1 MIKNCESSQII
12 ELKRLCLSSI
22 QAAINRLIEVG
33 AWPRPE
39 RARILMVDRDIY
51 EEEFD
56 DLEELKCLI
65 DFLASQE
72 LIQSMYLNRKSAK
85 SSRRILRE
93 HWLMFLLNILSET
106 DGEKVEKRI
115 FIKWFN
121 RFAGEL
127 YRKSDIWRAIY
138 VLDGVEL
145 SGNVLNLDK
154 FTKII
159 PVSKNTLKSL
169 IPWQSSIPWY
179 DRYFHLPEML
189 YTGQSLSPSGNA
201 ILVVTKRFPKE
212 YQGSP
217 WPSGMQF
224 NPRERAISALAAI
237 RLTQSGSV
245 YMEYWGEF
253 KVSRFRVLDPIGLDR
268 KPDFGLRFYE
278 HKVNIK
284 KDSIHK
290 IRSVWEV
297 LMDSGFGE
305 PKYGRKN
312 PPSPLEIAMERYFK
326 SYEDND
332 WYESLLDL
340 TIALEALYGPR
351 DKQELSH
358 RIAMRCAW
366 LVDEGQVIQGSTRN
380 KTFDFVRQLYDLRS
394 SLVHGGTPKEKDLHK
409 LVNAYIDDKLSTED
423 AWKSGEIAVEI
434 TRDILRRSIEACSK
448 LSKVKLPSGNSYW
461 PFGSY
466 FDTLMVVPGQQ
477 RKLQKIAGIKRKS
490 QYLNINGTG

>member
-1 MIKNCESSQII
+1 MINNCELSQII

-39 RARILMVDRDIY
+39 RARILMVGRDIY
-51 EEEFD
+51 GEEFD

-65 DFLASQE
+65 NFLASQE
-72 LIQSMYLNRKSAK
+72 LIQSMYLNRKSEK
-85 SSRRILRE
+85 LSYSILRD

-106 DGEKVEKRI
+106 DGKKVGKRI
-115 FIKWFN
+115 FTKWFN

-127 YRKSDIWRAIY
+127 YCKSDMWRAIY

-145 SGNVLNLDK
+145 NGNVLNLDK

-159 PVSKNTLKSL
+159 PVSQDTLKSL

-179 DRYFHLPEML
+179 DRYFNLPEIVN
-189 YTGQSLSPSGNA
+189 TEQSLSPSGNA

-212 YQGSP
+212 YHGSP
-217 WPSGMQF
+217 WPSGLQF
-224 NPRERAISALAAI
+224 DAREQAISALAAI

-245 YMEYWGEF
+245 YMEFWGEF

-268 KPDFGLRFYE
+268 RPEFGLRFFNY
-278 HKVNIK
+278 KVNIE

-290 IRSVWEV
+290 IRSVWKV
-297 LMDSGFGE
+297 LKDSGFAE
-305 PKYGRKN
+305 PKYKRKN
-312 PPSPLEIAMERYFK
+312 PPDALEIAMERYFK
-326 SYEDND
+326 SYEDNY

-366 LVDEGQVIQGSTRN
+366 LIDEGQVIEGRIRS
-380 KTFDFVRQLYDLRS
+380 KTFDFIRKLYELRS
-394 SLVHGGTPKEKDLHK
+394 SLVHGDIPKEKTLNE
-409 LVNAYIDDKLSTED
+409 LVNIYADDKLDTED
-423 AWKSGEIAVEI
+423 KWKSGEIAVEI
-434 TRDILRRSIEACSK
+434 TREILRRSLEACSK
-448 LSKVKLPSGNSYW
+448 LSKVKLPNGNSYW

-477 RKLQKIAGIKRKS
+477 RKLQKIAGIKLKS
-490 QYLNINGTG
+490 NS